1 MSSKVKKSLLLLSI
15 NVTPE
20 KTHKSPHLEGFS
32 MKEVKKPVVKSKEKL
47 SEKEILK
54 TSTTV
59 NKKDIS
65 NPPLKREEM
74 IKPLYVTDYNSFCN
88 LSFDVKETNKPT

>member
-47 SEKEILK
+47 SEKEISK
-54 TSTTV
+54 TFSTV
-59 NKKDIS
+59 NNKDILNVPS
-65 NPPLKREEM
+65 KREEM
-74 IKPLYVTDYNSFCN
+74 IKPLYITDYNSLCD
-88 LSFDVKETNKPT
+88 LSFDIKETNKPT